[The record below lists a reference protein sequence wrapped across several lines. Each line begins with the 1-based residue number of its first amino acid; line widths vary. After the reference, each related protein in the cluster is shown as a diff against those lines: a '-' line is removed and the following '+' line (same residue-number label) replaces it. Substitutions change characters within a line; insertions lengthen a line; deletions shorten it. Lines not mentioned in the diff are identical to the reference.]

1 MRQIPL
7 RLSDDLN
14 ERSKAEAVRL
24 GISLNALV
32 SVALDAYLS
41 RGGNCQA
48 VPVEPPKPALEA
60 TERRSPSPTCS
71 PAPVEAPR
79 PAPALSRQQRR
90 SLERA
95 QLKRG

>member
-24 GISLNALV
+24 GISVNALV

-48 VPVEPPKPALEA
+48 VPVERPPKPALEA
-60 TERRSPSPTCS
+60 TERRSLHYVLPGT
-71 PAPVEAPR
+71 R
-79 PAPALSRQQRR
+79 
-90 SLERA
+90 
-95 QLKRG
+95 